1 VSTYRRRS
9 VTQQG
14 HLHWGQR
21 NGQRRRVAVT
31 YVGEE
36 ESEHQRSARRSARS
50 RSAHRSAR
58 SRSAHRSASAI
69 SKRPAPHS
77 PALIT
82 CAISMRLAPHS
93 PIQLPALITCAIS
106 KQVQAEA
113 ALITCAISMQV
124 QAEAALITGFE
135 LEAALERTQREASI
149 SARADCNLPALEQ
162 LGRAPCRWAA

>member
-50 RSAHRSAR
+50 RSAHRSDR

-106 KQVQAEA
+106 
-113 ALITCAISMQV
+113 MQV
-124 QAEAALITGFE
+124 QAEAALITSLE
-135 LEAALERTQREASI
+135 LEAAFERTQREASI

>member
-50 RSAHRSAR
+50 RSAHRSA
-58 SRSAHRSASAI
+58 SAI

-106 KQVQAEA
+106 
-113 ALITCAISMQV
+113 MQV

-135 LEAALERTQREASI
+135 LEAAFERTQREASI
-149 SARADCNLPALEQ
+149 SARADCDLPALEQ

>member
-82 CAISMRLAPHS
+82 CAIRRLAPHS

-106 KQVQAEA
+106 
-113 ALITCAISMQV
+113 MQV
-124 QAEAALITGFE
+124 QAEAALITSLE
-135 LEAALERTQREASI
+135 LEAAFERTQREASI

>member
-1 VSTYRRRS
+1 MSTYRRRS

-14 HLHWGQR
+14 HLHWAQR

-50 RSAHRSAR
+50 RSAHRSA
-58 SRSAHRSASAI
+58 HRSTSAI
-69 SKRPAPHS
+69 SMRLAPHL

-82 CAISMRLAPHS
+82 SASSMRLAPHS
-93 PIQLPALITCAIS
+93 PIQLRPHPP
-106 KQVQAEA
+106 

-124 QAEAALITGFE
+124 QAEAALITGVE
-135 LEAALERTQREASI
+135 LEAAFE
-149 SARADCNLPALEQ
+149 
-162 LGRAPCRWAA
+162 

>member
-1 VSTYRRRS
+1 MSTYRRRS

-82 CAISMRLAPHS
+82 CAISMRPAPHS
-93 PIQLPALITCAIS
+93 PIQLP
-106 KQVQAEA
+106 

-124 QAEAALITGFE
+124 QAEAALITGLE
-135 LEAALERTQREASI
+135 LESAFERTQREASI
-149 SARADCNLPALEQ
+149 SARADCDLPALEQ

>member
-1 VSTYRRRS
+1 MSTYRRRS

-106 KQVQAEA
+106 
-113 ALITCAISMQV
+113 MQV
-124 QAEAALITGFE
+124 QAEAALITSLE
-135 LEAALERTQREASI
+135 LEAAFERTQREASI

>member
-14 HLHWGQR
+14 HLHWAQR

-50 RSAHRSAR
+50 RGAHRSVRSRSARRSAR
-58 SRSAHRSASAI
+58 SRSARRSTSAI

-82 CAISMRLAPHS
+82 CAISMRPAPHS
-93 PIQLPALITCAIS
+93 PIQLP
-106 KQVQAEA
+106 

-124 QAEAALITGFE
+124 QAEAALITSLE
-135 LEAALERTQREASI
+135 LEAAFERTQREASI
-149 SARADCNLPALEQ
+149 SARADCNLPALED

>member
-1 VSTYRRRS
+1 MSTYRRRS

-82 CAISMRLAPHS
+82 CAISM
-93 PIQLPALITCAIS
+93 
-106 KQVQAEA
+106 
-113 ALITCAISMQV
+113 QV
-124 QAEAALITGFE
+124 QAEAALITGLE

-149 SARADCNLPALEQ
+149 SARADCDLPALEQ

>member
-1 VSTYRRRS
+1 MSTYRRRS

-50 RSAHRSAR
+50 RSAHRSDR

-106 KQVQAEA
+106 
-113 ALITCAISMQV
+113 MQV
-124 QAEAALITGFE
+124 QAEAALITSLE
-135 LEAALERTQREASI
+135 LEAAFERTQREASI

>member
-1 VSTYRRRS
+1 MSTYRRRS

-50 RSAHRSAR
+50 RSAHRSVR

-69 SKRPAPHS
+69 SKRPGPHS

-93 PIQLPALITCAIS
+93 PIQLP
-106 KQVQAEA
+106 

>member
-1 VSTYRRRS
+1 MSTYRRRS

-106 KQVQAEA
+106 
-113 ALITCAISMQV
+113 MQV
-124 QAEAALITGFE
+124 QAEAALITGLE
-135 LEAALERTQREASI
+135 LEAAFERTQREASI
-149 SARADCNLPALEQ
+149 SARADCDLPALEQ